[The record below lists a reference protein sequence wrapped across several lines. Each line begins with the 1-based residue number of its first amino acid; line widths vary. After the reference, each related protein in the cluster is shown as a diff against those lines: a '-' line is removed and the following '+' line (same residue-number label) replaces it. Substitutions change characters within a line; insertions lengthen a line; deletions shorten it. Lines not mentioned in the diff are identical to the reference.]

1 MKMKQIGSEVST
13 WFKQVFRFKNC
24 WILLPGLLAL
34 SLVYA
39 VHYFGISPQL
49 TTKIFHESFAP
60 WLLLIVLLIFLTA
73 SFLSRDA
80 LVMYLS
86 GLALVFLIRELNATV
101 LTVFGGEYLFKSK
114 KLVDCL
120 LVGMALWAWGW
131 REKLFTCCNRSIALK
146 ILISGVLWTYLF
158 SQLIARR
165 VFRDILP
172 EENLLHVPM
181 EETAETAAH
190 VFLLVCALYCLF
202 YYRTRK
208 ATQVQACSSSAKPG
222 NAAGEVQD
230 ALECGTLP
238 ASSIETR
245 SLSLERPFIAP

>member
-1 MKMKQIGSEVST
+1 MQRIDSELSI
-13 WFKQVFRFKNC
+13 WFKQVFRVKNC
-24 WILLPGLLAL
+24 WILLPGFLAI

-39 VHYFGISPQL
+39 VHYFGISPWF
-49 TTKIFHESFAP
+49 TTRIFHESFAP
-60 WLLLIVLLIFLTA
+60 WLLLVVVLIFLTA

-86 GLALVFLIRELNATV
+86 GLALVFLIRELNSTMF
-101 LTVFGGEYLFKSK
+101 TVFGGEYLFKSK

-146 ILISGVLWTYLF
+146 VLISGVLWTYLF

-165 VFRDILP
+165 VFRGVLP

-190 VFLLVCALYCLF
+190 VFFLVCALFCLF
-202 YYRTRK
+202 CYRTRK
-208 ATQVQACSSSAKPG
+208 ATQVQACSPSAKPEDIT
-222 NAAGEVQD
+222 GELED
-230 ALECGTLP
+230 AFE
-238 ASSIETR
+238 
-245 SLSLERPFIAP
+245 